1 MGAATGAVWPFS
13 DIAAPAAASGPKTAS
28 GPNWRQGSDGRF
40 LEDESK
46 AVAALAA
53 YDPAMRSIEWQG
65 MNPHYRPGAS
75 DPWAIYNHLMAKN
88 A

>member
-1 MGAATGAVWPFS
+1 M
-13 DIAAPAAASGPKTAS
+13 
-28 GPNWRQGSDGRF
+28 
-40 LEDESK
+40 K
-46 AVAALAA
+46 AKLLLRSRNPGLVHDALAA
-53 YDPAMRSIEWQG
+53 YHPAMRSIEWQG